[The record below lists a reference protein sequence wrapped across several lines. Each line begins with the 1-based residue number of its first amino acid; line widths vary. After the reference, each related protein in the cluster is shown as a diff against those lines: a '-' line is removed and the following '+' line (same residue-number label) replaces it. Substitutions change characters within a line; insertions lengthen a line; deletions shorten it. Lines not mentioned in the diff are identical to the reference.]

1 LSEHA
6 FRSFVTSAS
15 RLEMAGRGSNARS
28 DARQPSRDG
37 KRDDDGDFSQR
48 DARAA
53 EQNGGSR
60 RSEKG
65 ASAAQLLVQL

>member
-1 LSEHA
+1 LGEHA

-37 KRDDDGDFSQR
+37 KPDDGDFSQR

>member
-1 LSEHA
+1 VNML
-6 FRSFVTSAS
+6 FVRSSPARAVS
-15 RLEMAGRGSNARS
+15 RWLAGGQMPDRMLVSHLAT
-28 DARQPSRDG
+28 G

>member
-1 LSEHA
+1 MPDRMLVSHLA
-6 FRSFVTSAS
+6 T
-15 RLEMAGRGSNARS
+15 
-28 DARQPSRDG
+28 G
-37 KRDDDGDFSQR
+37 KRDGDGDFSQR

-53 EQNGGSR
+53 EQNGCSR

>member
-1 LSEHA
+1 MPDRMLVSHLA
-6 FRSFVTSAS
+6 TANATTTVT
-15 RLEMAGRGSNARS
+15 
-28 DARQPSRDG
+28 
-37 KRDDDGDFSQR
+37 FQR

-53 EQNGGSR
+53 KQNGGSR